1 MKRIINVYIIFTILF
16 VTNIANLNATNVV
29 PVDSRIKTLVYSPNE
44 IFQVKFML
52 GYQSIIELAE
62 NENIELISFGD
73 SIPWGIRTV
82 GRRIFLKALDPGVK
96 TNMTII
102 TNKRTYLLEISS
114 TESTE
119 EIDDRIAYILRF
131 FYPEINVDIS
141 NAANKQKKI
150 AINPNAVNVTKLANQ
165 NGVSSRFTLN
175 SEKEKKRIAAV
186 DNLNLMYTYAGNA
199 IELMPEKVFDNGL
212 QTYFQFANSNA
223 IVPIINIVDENGVEK
238 QVKFR
243 IINNY
248 IVVNTV
254 AQQFS
259 LRRNEG
265 LLCIFNEKDSN
276 KKIIVQKD

>member
-1 MKRIINVYIIFTILF
+1 MKKIISIYIIFVILF
-16 VTNIANLNATNVV
+16 ATSVANLNATSVV
-29 PVDSRIKTLVYSPNE
+29 PVDSRIKTLIYSPNE

-73 SIPWGIRTV
+73 SIPWSIRTV

-141 NAANKQKKI
+141 NAVNKQKKI

-175 SEKEKKRIAAV
+175 SEKEKKRIAAAE
-186 DNLNLMYTYAGNA
+186 NLNLMYTYAGNA
-199 IELMPEKVFDNGL
+199 TELMPEKVFDNGL

-223 IVPIINIVDENGVEK
+223 IVPIISIVDENGVEK

-248 IVVNTV
+248 IVVNTT

-259 LRRNEG
+259 LRRNES

-276 KKIIVQKD
+276 K